1 MLADGYANVNV
12 TVGNSHEC
20 LSSVTGCSAEC
31 SENVTIVC
39 HAGFRRHFIERD
51 WQQSA
56 LSSSGVVAYESW
68 GREDRKL

>member
-51 WQQSA
+51 
-56 LSSSGVVAYESW
+56 
-68 GREDRKL
+68 